1 MQALYKSLRKET
13 RQETNRQI
21 LYRLP
26 GESNFRPAQ
35 MKNVSH
41 HGLFM
46 HTTESL
52 QIGEE
57 AEIIISPYDSTLDP
71 VQVTVEVVHI
81 QPTDVE
87 HINGYGCKVTSST
100 LIENIDL

>member
-1 MQALYKSLRKET
+1 MQALDKSLRKET
-13 RQETNRQI
+13 RRETNRPI

-26 GESNFRPAQ
+26 EESNFRPAQ

-46 HTTESL
+46 QTSESL

-57 AEIIISPYDSTLDP
+57 VEIIISPYDSASDP

-81 QPTDVE
+81 QPADTE
-87 HINGYGCKVTSST
+87 NAKGYGCKVTSSNF
-100 LIENIDL
+100 IENIDF